1 MMVKIELDDG
11 RAMVRFARKAIESHF
26 TGEETKAPRA
36 IKDILKKDKGV
47 FVTLRVYPGKE
58 LRGQMG
64 YTDGIM
70 EMSRSLPEVAESAAF
85 RDYRFPPFRKSE
97 LKTTLIE
104 VSMLTKPRL
113 IDGDP
118 LKKIK
123 IGKHGLIVSDGDSK
137 GILLPELAVKRGWS
151 PREFISRTCM
161 RGHLESD
168 AWRDQGIEVYTFK
181 AETFA
186 EEEPGGKISRVK

>member
-1 MMVKIELDDG
+1 MVKIYLDDG

-26 TGEETKAPRA
+26 TGAETKAPRA

-47 FVTLRVYPGKE
+47 FVTLKVHPGKE
-58 LRGQMG
+58 IRGQMG

-70 EMSRSLPEVAESAAF
+70 KLSRSLPEVAGSAAF
-85 RDYRFPPFRKSE
+85 RDHRFPPFRKSE
-97 LKTTLIE
+97 LKTTIIE
-104 VSMLTKPRL
+104 VSMLTKPKPVK
-113 IDGDP
+113 GDP
-118 LKKIK
+118 LGEIE

-137 GILLPELAVKRGWS
+137 GILLPHLAVERGWS
-151 PREFISRTCM
+151 PREFLSRTCM

-168 AWRDQGIEVYTFK
+168 AWREQGIEIYTFK